1 MENVLLFYLG
11 ACFGSFI
18 NVISYRMPRKKSFIK
33 GRSYCESCG
42 QMIYWFDLLP
52 LVSYLLL
59 KGRCRYCHQ
68 KISIL
73 HPLSELIS
81 GGLLLLCFNQN
92 SFSLHTLVLF
102 FSLLDLLVIAI
113 IDLKTMVIYRS
124 TLLFLVIMV
133 CIYRMLTGFVLSDLI
148 LGMVI
153 VSGIM
158 VLINLFVVSFGNGD
172 IELMIVVGILLGWKN
187 NILAF
192 VISILIGGII
202 SVYLLLTNKSTLKS
216 YIPFGPFLV
225 LGTVITLFYG
235 QSLINGY
242 LGLFI

>member
-73 HPLSELIS
+73 HPLSEFIS

-172 IELMIVVGILLGWKN
+172 IELMIVVGILLGLKN

-225 LGTVITLFYG
+225 LGTVIALFYG

>member
-59 KGRCRYCHQ
+59 KGRCRHCHQ
-68 KISIL
+68 KISFL
-73 HPLSELIS
+73 HPLIELIS
-81 GGLLLLCFNQN
+81 GELLLLCFNQN
-92 SFSLHTLVLF
+92 SVSLHTLVLF
-102 FSLLDLLVIAI
+102 FILLDLLVIAI

-124 TLLFLVIMV
+124 TLLFLLIMV

-225 LGTVITLFYG
+225 VGIFIALFYG
-235 QSLINGY
+235 QSLINNY
-242 LGLFI
+242 IKLFY